1 MLRLLTPL
9 LKLYTGKQSI
19 AVCSESIECVGGTG
33 YMEDTGLPALLRD
46 TQVTS
51 IWEGSH
57 PKKKTKINCENVFL
71 RLEIGK
77 HCMNRYNQRF
87 GIGCLAPTRFRKRI
101 SDLRK
106 VGRISRQ
113 ICGIQISSQTRL
125 RPSNEWAEYRQRIPF
140 EIYWVN

>member
-19 AVCSESIECVGGTG
+19 AVCSESIECIGGTG

-57 PKKKTKINCENVFL
+57 PKKNKNKL
-71 RLEIGK
+71 
-77 HCMNRYNQRF
+77 
-87 GIGCLAPTRFRKRI
+87 RKRI
-101 SDLRK
+101 FE
-106 VGRISRQ
+106 VGDWK
-113 ICGIQISSQTRL
+113 TL
-125 RPSNEWAEYRQRIPF
+125 YE
-140 EIYWVN
+140 